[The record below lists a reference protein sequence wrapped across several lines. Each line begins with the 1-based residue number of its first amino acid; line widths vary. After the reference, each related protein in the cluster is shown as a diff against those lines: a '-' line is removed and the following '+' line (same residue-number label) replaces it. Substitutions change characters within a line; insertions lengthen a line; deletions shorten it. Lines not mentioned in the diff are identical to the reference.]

1 MKGIRVNML
10 CPYFIDTPL
19 IPLVAKV
26 ILAGGA
32 TGKPE
37 DVVDAGTRLMADTRI
52 VGRALAVGPKIKTS
66 VDDPWKLVP
75 HTDATG
81 KDVAIWETY
90 ADDFEDVDL
99 FVKKFVTLLNQVEAT
114 RGWMGWASDI
124 LAAFVYPVRVWI
136 GR

>member
-1 MKGIRVNML
+1 ML

-37 DVVDAGTRLMADTRI
+37 DVVDAGTRLMSDTRI
-52 VGRALAVGPKIKTS
+52 VGRALAVGPKVKTS
-66 VDDPWKLVP
+66 AEDPWKLVAQ
-75 HTDATG
+75 TDANG
-81 KDVAIWETY
+81 KEVAVWETY

-99 FVKKFVTLLNQVEAT
+99 FCHKFVAHLNQVEAA
-114 RGWMGWASDI
+114 RGWTGWASDMV
-124 LAAFVYPVRVWI
+124 AAFTYPLKVWI